1 MRVDRLVCTQFR
13 NLETIDLSFAPGVN
27 LFVGDNGQG
36 KTNILEAI
44 QFFKFG
50 RSFRTARDAELIRF
64 GEDFCRVEVA
74 CALAAGDGERFA
86 ASIERAGAKKIKI
99 HDKEIPRLS
108 DLVGRYP
115 CVLFGP
121 TDLEIVSGAPAER
134 RRFIDMVGSMTDP
147 AYIRCA
153 REYRR
158 ILTQRNAALKARAPD
173 DEVNAWNTQI
183 VTAGA
188 DLIALRRDLVAA
200 LETEMQAHARELHA
214 RYEFGLAYE
223 STLLREAET
232 MTAAAGEDDAPTLAD
247 VFAVKL
253 GSLEFE
259 ERRRATTLAGPHR
272 DDVSVRLDDKDL
284 RKYGS
289 QGQRR
294 LFAVL
299 LKLAELSLLEKRLK
313 EACVLLLDD
322 VFSEFDRDI
331 MTQLQHLLDGTRQ
344 VFVTSP
350 VDLDWAESEN
360 AKVYRVK
367 AGSVEVTS

>member
-1 MRVDRLVCTQFR
+1 M
-13 NLETIDLSFAPGVN
+13 N
-27 LFVGDNGQG
+27 LFVGANGQG

-50 RSFRTARDAELIRF
+50 RSFRAGRDSELIRF
-64 GEDFCRVEVA
+64 GEEFCRTEA
-74 CALAAGDGERFA
+74 TCTFDTSGNENFA
-86 ASIERAGAKKIKI
+86 ASIERGGTKKIKI
-99 HDKEIPRLS
+99 HDKEIPRLFE
-108 DLVGRYP
+108 LVGRYP

-121 TDLEIVSGAPAER
+121 DDLRIVSGAPSDR

-153 REYRR
+153 REYKRV
-158 ILTQRNAALKARAPD
+158 LTQRNAALKARSGD
-173 DEVNAWNTQI
+173 YELNIWNQQI

-188 DLIALRRDLVAA
+188 KLIELRRALVAT
-200 LETEMQAHARELHA
+200 LQVELHAHARELHTTFDFA
-214 RYEFGLAYE
+214 LAYE
-223 STLLREAET
+223 STLLKEAET
-232 MTAAAGEDDAPTLAD
+232 MAAGGADGEAVPSLAD

-253 GSLEFE
+253 GSLEHE

-272 DDVSVRLDDKDL
+272 DDMSVRLDGNDL

-299 LKLAELSLLEKRLK
+299 LKLAELSHLEKQLK
-313 EACVLLLDD
+313 ESCVLLLDD

-331 MTQLQHLLDGTRQ
+331 TKQLQHLLDGTRQ

-350 VDLDWAESEN
+350 VDLEWAGSEN
-360 AKVYRVK
+360 AKVYRVS
-367 AGSVEVTS
+367 AGCVEEVE